1 MDTKRQIDFDKLNRR
16 RISILCKSPG
26 GVTSIKEHLE
36 SKGFLVEVETSV
48 TNFFTLL
55 CDQQPGFALVSRNLE
70 GSMAKQL
77 PEFLQKRFK
86 IPVMLFQEVEPSSVY
101 GEDPN
106 EVKSTKATQ
115 SRPSAEIIHLKS
127 SRAEDL
133 ENHINEF
140 ENHYLNSLSK
150 SKILNPNI
158 SANDRPQG
166 AYPKAW
172 SRLKKSIELAKGELS
187 LTNPNLHLDLYN
199 VKVRDSFSENLILI
213 ALPEGSHEEKNKAL
227 QKIEFELKKESEEV
241 GEIQA
246 VPENLANALFGDL
259 CKKASDSISGH
270 LLGYE
275 VQISIFSQIHEPDE
289 TSVSIFGS
297 HFLVPIEDWWTTHG
311 LAFHAYLW
319 LAINHKKILYVKR
332 GGRLTQRS
340 LENFRKYNLNSM
352 MINAEDMPTYRS
364 LRQIVAL
371 AA

>member
-1 MDTKRQIDFDKLNRR
+1 METRKQIDFDKLNRR
-16 RISILCKSPG
+16 RISILCKSHS
-26 GVTSIKEHLE
+26 GVISIKEHLE
-36 SKGFLVEVETSV
+36 SKGFFVEVETSV

-55 CDQQPGFALVSRNLE
+55 CNQQPGFALVSRNLE

-86 IPVMLFQEVEPSSVY
+86 IPIMLFQEVETNSIQCENPI
-101 GEDPN
+101 
-106 EVKSTKATQ
+106 EVKSSKILQNSTT
-115 SRPSAEIIHLKS
+115 AEIIHLKS
-127 SRAEDL
+127 SSAEDL

-150 SKILNPNI
+150 LKKTAPP
-158 SANDRPQG
+158 SATLERQLE
-166 AYPKAW
+166 AYPKSW
-172 SRLKKSIELAKGELS
+172 SRLKNSIEPVNGEQGS
-187 LTNPNLHLDLYN
+187 SNHSTHLDLYN
-199 VKVRDSFSENLILI
+199 VKVKDPFSENLILI
-213 ALPEGSHEEKNKAL
+213 ALPDGSHEEKNRTL
-227 QKIEFELKKESEEV
+227 HKIEIELKKESDEV

-246 VPENLANALFGDL
+246 IPENLAHALFGDL
-259 CKKASDSISGH
+259 CKKANDSTSGM
-270 LLGYE
+270 LLGSE
-275 VQISIFSQIHEPDE
+275 VHISIFNEVHEPDE

-332 GGRLTQRS
+332 GSRLSQRS

-364 LRQIVAL
+364 LRQIVSL
-371 AA
+371 AT